1 MNELLTN
8 SQKNAIKDLPI
19 YDVTTT
25 ERIDYKEWTRVLS
38 FYRYYVDRF
47 CVECLGMTHL
57 YPFQRLMLRAMA
69 THNNSMLICCRG
81 LTKSYITAI
90 FAVAMAILYPGINI
104 GIVSGTAGQARM
116 IIIQKILG
124 ELYKNDNVKRE
135 ILEYKTSP
143 QDCSVTFHNGSI
155 IRAFS
160 LGVSQQN
167 SSARGWRFQIILVD
181 EARLVKRKV
190 LEEVVIPMTKTRRMA
205 NNIAVDK
212 WPDIAKLEEPKM
224 LYMSSAWLKT
234 CELYQTFLEFYNQ
247 MSSGNPRYFVCS
259 LDYHVG
265 IQQGLFTQGDID
277 DAKLTTSSDAFDYEY
292 GAIFVGSA
300 NDSFYPYELTF
311 KCRSLEQ
318 CELKQPKGSNAIYVV
333 THDVATSDAKGSD
346 NACTHVI
353 KLIGTSRG
361 TFIKEVVFTQT
372 MNGASLKEQRD
383 LLRELVHIRFPN
395 TEKLVIDVRSAGEG
409 LLPLL
414 EEPWVYEGKEFP
426 PLILDND
433 DETQALL
440 PDALPM
446 IRGITATVEFNASY
460 YPYMRSCI
468 EDNSLR
474 LLVHSTEVNED
485 YKNGEYP
492 PEKFLVHVEHD
503 MLMQE
508 MGNIKR
514 TFNDRMQVVYE
525 RIVNATK
532 RDRATSLMYGLSV
545 VSEME
550 KQGKADANRKP
561 IDEEKY
567 LLGYVM

>member
-1 MNELLTN
+1 MNGIIPQA
-8 SQKNAIKDLPI
+8 QKDILKDLPI
-19 YDVTTT
+19 FDNNIK
-25 ERIDYKEWTRVLS
+25 EKIDYKEWTKVLS

-47 CVECLGMTHL
+47 CVECLDMTHL

-116 IIIQKILG
+116 VIIQKILG
-124 ELYKNDNVKRE
+124 ELYQNDNVKRE
-135 ILEYKTSP
+135 IKESKTSP
-143 QDCSVTFHNGSI
+143 QDCSVTFNNNSV

-167 SSARGWRFQIILVD
+167 SSARGWRFQIVLVD

-190 LEEVVIPMTKTRRMA
+190 LEDVVIPMTKTRRQ
-205 NNIAVDK
+205 NNNYAMQN
-212 WPDIAKLEEPKM
+212 WPDEAQLEEPKM
-224 LYMSSAWLKT
+224 LYMSSAWYRT

-247 MSSGNPRYFVCS
+247 MSAGNKRYFVCS
-259 LDYHVG
+259 LDYNVG
-265 IQQGLFTQGDID
+265 VQQGLFTQGDID
-277 DAKLTTSSDAFDYEY
+277 DAKLTTSSDSFDCEY

-300 NDSFYPYELTF
+300 NDSFYPYEITF
-311 KCRSLEQ
+311 KCRALDN
-318 CELKQPKGSNAIYVV
+318 CEIKQPKASNAIYIV
-333 THDVATSDAKGSD
+333 THDVATSSARGSD

-353 KLIGTSRG
+353 KLNGTGKG

-383 LLRELVHIRFPN
+383 LLRELVHIKFPN
-395 TEKLVIDVRSAGEG
+395 TEKLVIDIRSAGEG

-414 EEPWVYEGKEFP
+414 EEPWIYNDKEFP

-433 DETQALL
+433 DETAMLL
-440 PDALPM
+440 PEAEPI

-460 YPYMRSCI
+460 YPYMRSCL

-474 LLVHSTEVNED
+474 LLVHSTEVNEE
-485 YKNGEYP
+485 YKNGDYP
-492 PEKFLVHVEHD
+492 PEQYLVHVEHD

-514 TFNDRMQVVYE
+514 TFNDRGQVVYE
-525 RIVNATK
+525 RIVTSTK

-545 VSEME
+545 VSELE

-561 IDEEKY
+561 QDEWAY
-567 LLGYVM
+567 LSGYVM